1 MTLQVCSSVSQ
12 VTHVTY
18 TCSVVSNW
26 LKFKSRSPKPKLC
39 LFSNWKITSEDKK
52 HEPVYQRHCLRA
64 LWVPIRGVDSP
75 VVPSG
80 RDVNP
85 WFVFPGTAD
94 SVSLQTGSWRS
105 QNVSLTVAV
114 SLGCGGFCS
123 KVIRRS
129 FALFYFQWQQNRKK
143 RELELRPLLKAARY
157 LNSVNTCDNVSVSL
171 VCKSMN
177 VEPAF
182 CPLQ

>member
-12 VTHVTY
+12 LTHVTY

-26 LKFKSRSPKPKLC
+26 LKFKSKSPKPKLC
-39 LFSNWKITSEDKK
+39 LFSNWKITSEDKR

-129 FALFYFQWQQNRKK
+129 FALFYFHSGSKTGKK
-143 RELELRPLLKAARY
+143 RIG
-157 LNSVNTCDNVSVSL
+157 T
-171 VCKSMN
+171 
-177 VEPAF
+177 PAF
-182 CPLQ
+182 IESSTVLKFCKYLWQCVRLFSL